1 MILSMNFELYE
12 NIKFENL
19 EKLISI
25 SKKSPDKLSLIKTNY
40 LRNNQYFQE
49 SINFLI
55 NIKFFTINE
64 DSTIII
70 HYSDKNLKETI
81 LKLLCENPDY
91 FVCIKNYLM
100 NFQKNEEGNLIFEPD
115 RLYNNITSNLRNFL
129 ITLDCVKF
137 ITDNQYILLDTNL
150 LLQFVKK
157 EFSPKQLEKILE
169 NQKFLGLAAEKVII
183 NYEEIR
189 IKKFGNNLKLDHVS
203 LRDVSAGYDIQSYE
217 GNDKIFIE
225 VKAVSLSNYKFH
237 LSILEYQTAI
247 NLKEKYYIYLLPV
260 DHSKPDNFDID
271 NLIRINNLY
280 ENIFNNKTLWKMEN
294 DGYIFYKN

>member
-1 MILSMNFELYE
+1 MNFELYE